1 MSGNL
6 DPTTSPSVAP
16 SFSGGRGVRRL
27 NRIPMMIVF
36 GICVVIILAVIY
48 TFHQRVDNEEAREGA
63 GATTTPQAGSASSA
77 LANAPNAGLIP
88 PAPPPAAP
96 AVPSAPQLNPIEQA
110 QLQAWT
116 DYEQRKEAI
125 DTAHYQAEVTAIGA
139 PANINGQGGAGVQM
153 AQASTPALAAP
164 QVAPATDTG
173 IGSPQMAQAG
183 ATPAGAGGE
192 GFIPSYSGLFGGGTI
207 IPPANPSANDQ
218 TGKKDFLGQQGST
231 GSDDYLASRIQTPQS
246 PYEVQAGTVIPA
258 TMIGGIDSDL
268 PGQIIGQVRENVYDT
283 PTGKYLLIPQG
294 SRLVGVY
301 SSAVTYG
308 QTRVLIAW
316 NRIIYPNGNSI
327 DLGQMPG
334 SDVGGYAGF
343 NDEVNDHFV
352 RIFGSAIM
360 ASLFSAGAQL
370 SQPQNSNGNVNSTQ
384 LLAASIGQQANTVGA
399 MLISRGLDIQ
409 PTLTVRNGYRF
420 NIMVTRDM
428 VLQPWPGMQ
437 PLPYGTHGRN

>member
-1 MSGNL
+1 
-6 DPTTSPSVAP
+6 
-16 SFSGGRGVRRL
+16 
-27 NRIPMMIVF
+27 
-36 GICVVIILAVIY
+36 
-48 TFHQRVDNEEAREGA
+48 
-63 GATTTPQAGSASSA
+63 
-77 LANAPNAGLIP
+77 
-88 PAPPPAAP
+88 
-96 AVPSAPQLNPIEQA
+96 
-110 QLQAWT
+110 LQAWT

-384 LLAASIGQQANTVGA
+384 ILAASIGQQANTVGA